1 MSKIMSKMS
10 KSDKKLLC
18 WLVGTLFV
26 LILLGIIFGVSSV
39 RESFT
44 EQSCNLEN
52 LKIKQ
57 VRMLKKYKKA
67 LKKYKKAKQKFND
80 CRIEKQKRKQPK
92 EEQPKEE
99 QPKED

>member
-44 EQSCNLEN
+44 ERSCNLEN
-52 LKIKQ
+52 LKIKE
-57 VRMLKKYKKA
+57 VRLLKKYKR
-67 LKKYKKAKQKFND
+67 AKQKFND
-80 CRIEKQKRKQPK
+80 CLIEKQNRKQPK

>member
-26 LILLGIIFGVSSV
+26 LILLGVIFGVSSV

-44 EQSCNLEN
+44 ERSCNLVN
-52 LKIKQ
+52 LKIKRD
-57 VRMLKKYKKA
+57 RMLKKYKR
-67 LKKYKKAKQKFND
+67 AKQKFND
-80 CRIEKQKRKQPK
+80 CLIEKQNRKQPK
-92 EEQPKEE
+92 EEQPKE
-99 QPKED
+99 D

>member
-44 EQSCNLEN
+44 ERSCNLEN
-52 LKIKQ
+52 LKIKE
-57 VRMLKKYKKA
+57 VRMLKKYKR
-67 LKKYKKAKQKFND
+67 AKQKFND
-80 CRIEKQKRKQPK
+80 CLIEKQNRKQPK

>member
-52 LKIKQ
+52 LKIKEL
-57 VRMLKKYKKA
+57 RLLKKYKSARKNFNEA
-67 LKKYKKAKQKFND
+67 RKNFNEARKNFND
-80 CRIEKQKRKQPK
+80 CLIEKQKRKQPK
-92 EEQPKEE
+92 E
-99 QPKED
+99 D

>member
-44 EQSCNLEN
+44 ERSCNLEN
-52 LKIKQ
+52 LKIKE
-57 VRMLKKYKKA
+57 VRLLKKYKSARKNFNEA
-67 LKKYKKAKQKFND
+67 RKNFND
-80 CRIEKQKRKQPK
+80 CLIEKQKRKQPK
-92 EEQPKEE
+92 E
-99 QPKED
+99 D

>member
-1 MSKIMSKMS
+1 MSKMS

-44 EQSCNLEN
+44 ERSCNLEN
-52 LKIKQ
+52 LKIKE
-57 VRMLKKYKKA
+57 VRLLKKYKR
-67 LKKYKKAKQKFND
+67 AKQKFND
-80 CRIEKQKRKQPK
+80 CLIEKQNRKQPK

>member
-26 LILLGIIFGVSSV
+26 LILLGVIFGVSSV

-44 EQSCNLEN
+44 ERSCNLEN
-52 LKIKQ
+52 LKIKRD
-57 VRMLKKYKKA
+57 RMRKKYIR
-67 LKKYKKAKQKFND
+67 AKQKFND
-80 CRIEKQKRKQPK
+80 CLIEKQNRKQPK
-92 EEQPKEE
+92 EEQPKE
-99 QPKED
+99 D

>member
-44 EQSCNLEN
+44 ERSCNLEN
-52 LKIKQ
+52 LKIKE
-57 VRMLKKYKKA
+57 VRLLKKYKSARKNFNEA
-67 LKKYKKAKQKFND
+67 RKNFND
-80 CRIEKQKRKQPK
+80 CLIEKQKRKQPK
-92 EEQPKEE
+92 EK

>member
-44 EQSCNLEN
+44 ERSCNLEN
-52 LKIKQ
+52 LKIK
-57 VRMLKKYKKA
+57 RDKK
-67 LKKYKKAKQKFND
+67 LKKYKKAKQKFDD

-92 EEQPKEE
+92 EEQPKE
-99 QPKED
+99 D

>member
-44 EQSCNLEN
+44 ERSCNLEN
-52 LKIKQ
+52 LKIKE
-57 VRMLKKYKKA
+57 VRLLKKYKRA
-67 LKKYKKAKQKFND
+67 KKNFND
-80 CRIEKQKRKQPK
+80 CLIEKQKRKQPK
-92 EEQPKEE
+92 EK

>member
-44 EQSCNLEN
+44 ERSCNLEN
-52 LKIKQ
+52 LKIKE
-57 VRMLKKYKKA
+57 VRLLKKYKR
-67 LKKYKKAKQKFND
+67 AKQKFND
-80 CRIEKQKRKQPK
+80 CLIEKQNRKQPK
-92 EEQPKEE
+92 EEQPKE
-99 QPKED
+99 D

>member
-44 EQSCNLEN
+44 EGSCNLEN
-52 LKIKQ
+52 LKIKE
-57 VRMLKKYKKA
+57 VRLLKKYKSVRKNFNEA
-67 LKKYKKAKQKFND
+67 RKNFND
-80 CRIEKQKRKQPK
+80 CLIEKQKRKQPK
-92 EEQPKEE
+92 E
-99 QPKED
+99 D

>member
-1 MSKIMSKMS
+1 MSKMS

-44 EQSCNLEN
+44 ERSCNLEN
-52 LKIKQ
+52 LKIKE
-57 VRMLKKYKKA
+57 VRLLKKYKSARKNFNEA
-67 LKKYKKAKQKFND
+67 RKNFNEARKNFND
-80 CRIEKQKRKQPK
+80 CLIEKQKRKQPK
-92 EEQPKEE
+92 EEQPKE
-99 QPKED
+99 D

>member
-44 EQSCNLEN
+44 ERSCNLEN
-52 LKIKQ
+52 LKIKE
-57 VRMLKKYKKA
+57 VRLLKKYKKA
-67 LKKYKKAKQKFND
+67 RKNFND
-80 CRIEKQKRKQPK
+80 CRRAKQKRKQPK
-92 EEQPKEE
+92 EEQPKE
-99 QPKED
+99 D